1 MNQGLHQRSF
11 QSLSLRDALEARNTY
26 HVHLTNM
33 ENVVA
38 TAIGRFR
45 FRRQELRDM
54 PMDGLHPHGPS
65 RSSKRKEPR
74 TLMNSYAPRWAPAC
88 VLVFVREWL
97 SREDFLTRPDQ
108 IVPEYLYLPDGRVVP
123 TCVVQVQMQPRAP
136 APTVTPSFSSCLV
149 GGGYSVLTESQGREH
164 LGSIGCLVTDGN
176 SVFALTNR
184 HVVGA
189 PGTELYTLVNGQRM
203 RLGVAD
209 ERRIGK
215 LPFEELYDG
224 WPGTRAF
231 VNLDAGLI
239 RIDDLQHWTTQVYG
253 IGEIGEL
260 ADLHPA
266 NLTLDVIGRQVCA
279 YGAASQ
285 RLEGEILALF
295 YRYKSLGGYD
305 YVSDLLIGGQEGKPM
320 QTLPGDSGTL
330 WLLEEADEAEPVA
343 KGRKPQEGKP
353 RLRPIALQWGG
364 HVMLDPGS
372 SGKSEFHYALG
383 TSLSNICR
391 LLEVDL
397 VRDWNLGH
405 VEYWGEMGHYTIGAK
420 ACDLVSDPKL
430 KKLMAANRDR
440 VGFNED
446 ILRDPAQ
453 YKRGSNHYDFVPLAD
468 VADDVWRLTPA
479 RQKDESNHF
488 ADMDEPGQG
497 KFEGMDLLELSKQP
511 ENVYPRIWNEF
522 YDAIG
527 ADKKGSLPFRVW
539 QIYEEMVQFAR
550 AGDAA
555 SFVAAA
561 GILAHYVGD
570 ACQPLHVSRFH
581 HGIPPVKK
589 GTVQYN
595 VHSVY
600 ETQMLDQKAA
610 EILEGIAHRL
620 KGVKAEADVKGGHG
634 AAVAVIGLMRS
645 TIESM
650 PPEELVQ
657 TYNEGTGPK
666 DRIERL
672 WSGFGDRTLDAMAA
686 GALRLASI
694 WESAWAEGQGA
705 QSVQD
710 LGAIGEDVL
719 RQLYQRTSFLKS
731 LTLEEMIAVLGE
743 APATPEE
750 TPPAEVRR
758 RRSTPQRA
766 SRPAASS
773 PRRTLTGRRR
783 ARSHRT

>member
-1 MNQGLHQRSF
+1 MTNSGLHQRSF

-33 ENVVA
+33 DNVVA
-38 TAIGRFR
+38 TAVSRFR
-45 FRRQELRDM
+45 FRRDELRDM
-54 PMDGLHPHGPS
+54 PLDGVRPHGPE

-74 TLMNSYAPRWAPAC
+74 TLMNSYAPRWAPPC
-88 VLVFVREWL
+88 VLVFVKNWL
-97 SREDFLTRPDQ
+97 SREELRNRPDQ
-108 IVPEYLYLPDGRVVP
+108 MVPYYLYLPDGRVVP
-123 TCVVQVQMQPRAP
+123 TCVVYVEMQQRAP
-136 APTVTPSFSSCLV
+136 APTLTPSFSSNLV
-149 GGGYSVLTESQGREH
+149 GGGYVALTESQGREH

-176 SVFALTNR
+176 SVYALTNR
-184 HVVGA
+184 HLVGA

-209 ERRIGK
+209 ERSIGK
-215 LPFEELYDG
+215 MAFEQLYDG

-239 RIDDLQHWTTQVYG
+239 RIDDLSHWTTQVYG

-266 NLTLDVIGRQVCA
+266 NLTLDMIGQKVCA
-279 YGAASQ
+279 FGAASQ

-295 YRYKSLGGYD
+295 YRYRSLGGYD
-305 YVSDLLIGGQEGKPM
+305 YVSDLLIGGREGKPM

-330 WLLEEADEAEPVA
+330 WLLEEVEEAEPTP
-343 KGRKPQEGKP
+343 KGRKPQERKP
-353 RLRPIALQWGG
+353 QLRPIALQWGG
-364 HVMLDPGS
+364 HVLLEAGS

-383 TSLSNICR
+383 SSLSNICR
-391 LLEVDL
+391 LLDVDL

-440 VGFNED
+440 VGFNEE
-446 ILRDPAQ
+446 ILKDPAQ
-453 YKRGSNHYDFVPLAD
+453 YKRGSNHYAFVPLAD
-468 VADDVWRLTPA
+468 VADDVWRQMPA

-497 KFEGMDLLELSKQP
+497 NFEGMDLLELSKQP
-511 ENVYPRIWNEF
+511 ENVHPRIWNEF

-527 ADKKGSLPFRVW
+527 AKQKGSLPFRVW
-539 QIYEEMVQFAR
+539 QIYEEMVRFAR

-570 ACQPLHVSRFH
+570 ACQPLHISRLH
-581 HGIPPVKK
+581 HGFPPVKK
-589 GTVQYN
+589 GSVQYS
-595 VHSVY
+595 VHAVY
-600 ETQMLDQKAA
+600 ETQMLDQKGA
-610 EILEGIAHRL
+610 ELLEGIAQRL
-620 KGVKAEADVKGGHG
+620 KGVKALADVKGGHG
-634 AAVAVIGLMRS
+634 AAVAVIELMRS
-645 TIESM
+645 TFTAI
-650 PPEELVQ
+650 PPEQLVQ
-657 TYNEGTGPK
+657 AYNDGTSPK
-666 DRIERL
+666 DRIDRL
-672 WSGFGDRTLDAMAA
+672 WDGFGDRTMDAMAA

-710 LGAIGEDVL
+710 LGAISEDAL
-719 RQLYQRTSFLKS
+719 RRLYMQNSFLES
-731 LTLEEMIAVLGE
+731 LTLEEMIDLLGE
-743 APATPEE
+743 APLTPEE
-750 TPPAEVRR
+750 PPAEVRR
-758 RRSTPQRA
+758 RPSRPQRP
-766 SRPAASS
+766 SRPGVSS
-773 PRRTLTGRRR
+773 PRRSVGGRR
-783 ARSHRT
+783 ARSSRT